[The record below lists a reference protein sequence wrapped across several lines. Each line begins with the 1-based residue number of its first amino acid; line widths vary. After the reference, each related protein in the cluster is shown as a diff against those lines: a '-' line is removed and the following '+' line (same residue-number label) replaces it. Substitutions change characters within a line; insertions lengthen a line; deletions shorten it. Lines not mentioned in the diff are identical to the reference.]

1 MRRKRTL
8 DAFGGRNMRTW
19 MDDNER
25 LKGCST
31 KNIEYLRELKAI
43 LPEYSR
49 IGILTYFLVTRL
61 GVEDARTMM
70 SSAKKQ
76 KELILAVM
84 TDLKKYFVTKD
95 YEPVFEKNLQSF
107 RKRCDYVYAICKADL
122 QLTEHWPYFSEVGF
136 EKLLDFET
144 RMAGKDESVLD
155 ILIPE
160 MEAWEAAHPDEIAAH
175 MESIRPE
182 LEARDRHKAE
192 VRAKEKAEKEAKRTA
207 KRAENAEIREMKQN
221 AKKEEQRRRK
231 LDKELDTTVRRVWG
245 GWNKS

>member
-49 IGILTYFLVTRL
+49 IGTLTYFLVTRL

-70 SSAKKQ
+70 NSAKKQ

-84 TDLKKYFVTKD
+84 TDLRKYFVTRD
-95 YEPVFEKNLQSF
+95 YEPVFERNLKSF
-107 RKRCDYVYAICKADL
+107 RTRCDYVYAICKADL

-144 RMAGKDESVLD
+144 RMAGRDESVLD
-155 ILIPE
+155 VLIPE
-160 MEAWEAAHPDEIAAH
+160 MEAWEASHQAEIEKH

-192 VRAKEKAEKEAKRTA
+192 VRAKEKAEKEAARA
-207 KRAENAEIREMKQN
+207 KKKAENAEIREMKQN

-231 LDKELDTTVRRVWG
+231 LDRELDTTVRRVWG
-245 GWNKS
+245 GWNNP